1 MKFSVGP
8 LSLSINRKSQNYN
21 ASVSMEDVRAINND
35 HVNYLKGLSSTEL
48 KSRVQ
53 AVSFEDLYN
62 CDLVRS
68 CLTENGIVIVPEFI
82 DTDIVVSFGK
92 VISDLRQITN
102 EFLRANI
109 RVDENEHML
118 LQIGAEKLSGY
129 QELSSYKKTVVQV
142 REGQDQGMIDIFNV
156 DIAFPEV
163 NILRKAYEDSGLK
176 EILSSPDL
184 LVGFKNLNFYLNSN
198 VTSTR
203 GFHADSYAPQL
214 KAFVYLTDCLSL
226 DDGPYTYVKGSQKDN
241 PYRRLNREMCTNLP
255 NKTEAPL
262 LNRGDILPVLASR
275 GSLVISDQSGFHRGF
290 PQEEGHERVISVM
303 NIK

>member
-184 LVGFKNLNFYLNSN
+184 SVGFKNLNFYLNSN

-203 GFHADSYAPQL
+203 GFHADSYTPQL

-241 PYRRLNREMCTNLP
+241 PYRRLNKEMCINLP

>member
-82 DTDIVVSFGK
+82 DTDIVASFGK

-102 EFLRANI
+102 EFLGKNI

-129 QELSSYKKTVVQV
+129 QVLSSYKKTVVQV

-184 LVGFKNLNFYLNSN
+184 SVGFKNLNFYLNSN

-241 PYRRLNREMCTNLP
+241 PYRRLNKEMCINLP

-262 LNRGDILPVLASR
+262 LNRDDILPVLASR

>member
-1 MKFSVGP
+1 MKFSLGP
-8 LSLSINRKSQNYN
+8 ISISVNRKIKNY
-21 ASVSMEDVRAINND
+21 SVSASLEDVRAINDD

-53 AVSFEDLYN
+53 SVSVENLDN
-62 CDLVRS
+62 CDLARS
-68 CLTENGIVIVPEFI
+68 CLAENGIVVVPDFI

-184 LVGFKNLNFYLNSN
+184 SVGFKNLNFYLNSN

-203 GFHADSYAPQL
+203 GFHADSYTPQL

-226 DDGPYTYVKGSQKDN
+226 GDGPYTYVKGSQKDN
-241 PYRRLNREMCTNLP
+241 PYRRLNQEMCTNLP

-262 LNRGDILPVLASR
+262 LNRDNILPVLASR

>member
-102 EFLRANI
+102 EFLGKNI

-184 LVGFKNLNFYLNSN
+184 SVGFKNLNFYLNSN

-203 GFHADSYAPQL
+203 GFHADSYTPQL

-241 PYRRLNREMCTNLP
+241 PYRRLNKEMCINLP

>member
-1 MKFSVGP
+1 MKFSLGP
-8 LSLSINRKSQNYN
+8 ISISVNRKIQNY
-21 ASVSMEDVRAINND
+21 SVSVSLEDVRAINDD
-35 HVNYLKGLSSTEL
+35 HVNYLKGLSSTEI

-53 AVSFEDLYN
+53 SVSVENLDN

-68 CLTENGIVIVPEFI
+68 CLAENGIVVVPDFI

-102 EFLRANI
+102 EFLGKNI

-129 QELSSYKKTVVQV
+129 QVLSSYKKTVVQV

-184 LVGFKNLNFYLNSN
+184 SVGFKNLNFYLNSN

-241 PYRRLNREMCTNLP
+241 PYRRLNKEMCINLP

-262 LNRGDILPVLASR
+262 LNRDDILPVLASR

>member
-184 LVGFKNLNFYLNSN
+184 SVGFKNLNFYLNSN

-203 GFHADSYAPQL
+203 GFHADSYTPQL

-262 LNRGDILPVLASR
+262 LNRDDILPVLASR

>member
-1 MKFSVGP
+1 MQTRP
-8 LSLSINRKSQNYN
+8 
-21 ASVSMEDVRAINND
+21 
-35 HVNYLKGLSSTEL
+35 
-48 KSRVQ
+48 
-53 AVSFEDLYN
+53 
-62 CDLVRS
+62 
-68 CLTENGIVIVPEFI
+68 
-82 DTDIVVSFGK
+82 
-92 VISDLRQITN
+92 
-102 EFLRANI
+102 
-109 RVDENEHML
+109 L

-184 LVGFKNLNFYLNSN
+184 SVGFKNLNFYLNNN

-241 PYRRLNREMCTNLP
+241 PYRRLNKEMCINLP

-262 LNRGDILPVLASR
+262 LNRDDILPVLASR

>member
-82 DTDIVVSFGK
+82 DTDIVASFGK

-102 EFLRANI
+102 EFLGKNI

-129 QELSSYKKTVVQV
+129 QELSSYMKTVVQV

-184 LVGFKNLNFYLNSN
+184 SVGFKNLNFYLNSN

-203 GFHADSYAPQL
+203 GFHADSYTPQL

>member
-184 LVGFKNLNFYLNSN
+184 SVGFKNLNFYLNSN

-203 GFHADSYAPQL
+203 GFHADSYTPQL
-214 KAFVYLTDCLSL
+214 KAFVYLTDCLSI

>member
-184 LVGFKNLNFYLNSN
+184 SVGFKNLNFYLNSN

-203 GFHADSYAPQL
+203 GFHADSYTPQL